1 MPDGQIQSQNQSYYQ
16 CHGNG
21 QDNGQPDLLLIHA
34 SELVT
39 IAGKGNKPVTGKAL
53 ADPVIINDGALAVKD
68 GLICAV
74 GSTSEILKQYKQGDN
89 TFVVNAQ
96 GKTVIPGFVDPHT
109 HAVYAGSREEELSM
123 KLSGVPYL
131 DILKQG
137 GGILSTV
144 RATRAAS
151 AQELYRQT
159 RSRIRRMIAHGTT
172 TVEIKSG
179 YGLNEVDEIKQLQV
193 ASRIA
198 NEEPINV
205 VNTFMAAHAWPEE
218 FRDNHEG
225 YVRLILSMLPEV
237 AALGTVR
244 YCDVFFE
251 EGVFDAAQT
260 RRILQAAKIL
270 GLIPKVHADEIN
282 DLGGAAL
289 AAEIGAVSAEHL
301 LRAGDEGLRKMAE
314 AGTAAVLLPGT
325 AFSLMTGAYARARD
339 MIAMGVPVA
348 LATDCNPG
356 SSPTESMPMVLNL
369 AAFAMRM
376 TPSEALI
383 AATLNAAHAVGMA
396 DRVGSLEPGKQ
407 ADFVVLDMPNHL
419 HLFYHYGTNPV
430 EKVFFIFMQVCH
442 NVSIFGEESSC

>member
-1 MPDGQIQSQNQSYYQ
+1 MPDGLGYGQGQGQ
-16 CHGNG
+16 CQG
-21 QDNGQPDLLLIHA
+21 QGTPDLLLIHA
-34 SELVT
+34 NELVT
-39 IAGKGNKPVTGKAL
+39 IAGKGSKPVTGNAL
-53 ADPVIINDGALAVKD
+53 ADLVIIKDGALAIKN
-68 GLICAV
+68 GLISAV
-74 GSTSEILKQYKQGDN
+74 GSTDDILRQHAAGAD
-89 TFVVNAQ
+89 TVIVNAL

-109 HAVYAGSREEELSM
+109 HAVYAGSREAELSM

-151 AQELYRQT
+151 AQELYRQS
-159 RSRIRRMIAHGTT
+159 RARIRRMIAHGTT

-179 YGLNEVDEIKQLQV
+179 YGLNVVDEMKQLQV
-193 ASRIA
+193 ADRLGQ
-198 NEEPINV
+198 EETINV
-205 VNTFMAAHAWPEE
+205 VSTFMAAHAWPEE

-225 YVRLILSMLPEV
+225 YVRLILSMIPEV
-237 AALGTVR
+237 AALGTAR

-251 EGVFDAAQT
+251 EGVFDASQT
-260 RRILQAAKIL
+260 RRILQAARL
-270 GLIPKVHADEIN
+270 CGLVPKVHADEIN

-301 LRAGDEGLRKMAE
+301 LKAGDDGLRQMADT
-314 AGTAAVLLPGT
+314 GTVAILLPGT

-376 TPSEALI
+376 TPGEALI
-383 AATLNAAHAVGMA
+383 AATLNAAHAVGLA

-419 HLFYHYGTNPV
+419 HLFYHFGTNPV
-430 EKVFFIFMQVCH
+430 EKVFFKGVQVCR
-442 NVSIFGEESSC
+442 NVNIFGEESSC